1 MVFHVNKMN
10 FKHLENLRMSI
21 LCGTSGKNKQTKEQ
35 QQKGV
40 LAQFPPKGVLHSLE
54 AMNFI

>member
-1 MVFHVNKMN
+1 MN